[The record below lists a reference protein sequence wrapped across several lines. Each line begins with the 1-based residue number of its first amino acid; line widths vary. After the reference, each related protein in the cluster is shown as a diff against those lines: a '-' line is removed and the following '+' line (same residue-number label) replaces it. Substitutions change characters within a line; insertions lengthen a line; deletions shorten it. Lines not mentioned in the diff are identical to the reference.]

1 MMQNPLTPGLLL
13 FSQAVLLLAAAQQN
27 YSYND
32 LQIEAIQA
40 HFQQA
45 GIIPPL
51 LPSLNPLAWIN
62 VSFPG
67 VGSVSPG
74 QVLSLDQV
82 RQLPSIAV
90 TFANESA
97 LAAFNNTNTT
107 VILEDV
113 GWPGFNFS
121 LGQTRT
127 WLVYNAVL
135 TPGADGCSQC
145 NSSDPAILNTAG
157 GTTVTDYDPIAVFG
171 NGSHRYALLLFR
183 QNENF
188 KPLIT
193 HISNPVDF
201 TLASFLN
208 DTHLTPS
215 DLYAAFNFDLQ
226 NGTATASAAPTSSV
240 ITSTLP
246 AHAASTLSPTYSTWL
261 SSPSSGSFG
270 SAQPTQSGGGSGGSS
285 GSGTGGAVGVLEISR
300 VLMGL
305 PAGVVDLALYCTM
318 LHPFAVVLIITIQ
331 LWLASAQ
338 DNYTYA
344 DLQIEAIQAH
354 LKQAGIIPPLLSTI
368 DPIAYLNVSF
378 PDVGQISPG
387 QQLTLDLL
395 TYLIASAEVAQVPSI
410 NISFRNA
417 SALSWATEAK
427 AMVIMDNVGFSGF
440 NFTQFDG
447 EVLSWNVYD
456 AVVAGADGDFIFLI
470 SALRQLEGKTDG
482 IKLLGCSPNCSSQD
496 PWQLS
501 FANAM
506 TAVPWKPF
514 QYRSVVLLLK
524 QSPDFQYHTPPE
536 SSAYAFN
543 LASFLDSNPVDVP
556 YVTSPHFRGQ
566 KVYMRQAFYFDVVN
580 GTSNVSSSPA
590 PTSPVIT
597 STLPAHA
604 ASTLYPTI
612 PTYSYSGTSAS
623 ASNGPTASSRSHLLP
638 MTGLGKPL
646 AFFGDPLK
654 IPARDA

>member
-1 MMQNPLTPGLLL
+1 MTP
-13 FSQAVLLLAAAQQN
+13 
-27 YSYND
+27 
-32 LQIEAIQA
+32 
-40 HFQQA
+40 
-45 GIIPPL
+45 
-51 LPSLNPLAWIN
+51 
-62 VSFPG
+62 
-67 VGSVSPG
+67 
-74 QVLSLDQV
+74 
-82 RQLPSIAV
+82 
-90 TFANESA
+90 
-97 LAAFNNTNTT
+97 
-107 VILEDV
+107 
-113 GWPGFNFS
+113 
-121 LGQTRT
+121 
-127 WLVYNAVL
+127 
-135 TPGADGCSQC
+135 
-145 NSSDPAILNTAG
+145 
-157 GTTVTDYDPIAVFG
+157 
-171 NGSHRYALLLFR
+171 
-183 QNENF
+183 
-188 KPLIT
+188 
-193 HISNPVDF
+193 
-201 TLASFLN
+201 
-208 DTHLTPS
+208 
-215 DLYAAFNFDLQ
+215 
-226 NGTATASAAPTSSV
+226 
-240 ITSTLP
+240 
-246 AHAASTLSPTYSTWL
+246 
-261 SSPSSGSFG
+261 
-270 SAQPTQSGGGSGGSS
+270 
-285 GSGTGGAVGVLEISR
+285 
-300 VLMGL
+300 
-305 PAGVVDLALYCTM
+305 DLALYCTM

-387 QQLTLDLL
+387 QQLTLDQ
-395 TYLIASAEVAQVPSI
+395 VAQVPSI

-456 AVVAGADGDFIFLI
+456 AVVAGAD
-470 SALRQLEGKTDG
+470 
-482 IKLLGCSPNCSSQD
+482 GCSPNCSSQD

-543 LASFLDSNPVDVP
+543 LASFLDSTFQGPESI
-556 YVTSPHFRGQ
+556 YA
-566 KVYMRQAFYFDVVN
+566 AFYFDVVN

-623 ASNGPTASSRSHLLP
+623 ASNGPTASSRSVGTRLYPELTYILAASLLI
-638 MTGLGKPL
+638 LI
-646 AFFGDPLK
+646 FS
-654 IPARDA
+654 